1 MQNGFSLIR
10 SVILLFLFVSISSIS
25 KATLYDINVPVNSA
39 QEVPPNAS
47 LGTATLLGTYNDVT
61 NVLTFNY
68 SFSNLSSNSTAA
80 HFHGPAAVG
89 VNAGV
94 RIGHTGFPTGVT
106 SGNYSNT
113 FTLSASNETEMLSGL
128 WYLNIHTTSNPGG
141 EIRGQ
146 VYAIPVSVLKLTTLL
161 EGFYDDG
168 TDLSVRDT
176 LTVNLRAGSSPYN
189 PVESKKIFMKTGGE
203 DSVKYLTATNGTN
216 YFLQLEHRNAL
227 ETWSAAPITFTG
239 YYNDY
244 DFSTS
249 GSQAF
254 GSNEVQKGSRY
265 CLYSGDANSDGIVD
279 INDLSDIDNDAFGF
293 VGGYVVTDINGDDFI
308 DLNDLSI
315 CDNNA
320 SNFVSVIAP

>member
-1 MQNGFSLIR
+1 MQNGFILFRTALI
-10 SVILLFLFVSISSIS
+10 LFISVSISSTSI
-25 KATLYDINVPVNSA
+25 ATLYNINVPVNSA

-47 LGTATLLGTYNDVT
+47 LGTATLFGTYNDVT
-61 NVLTFNY
+61 NVITFNY
-68 SFSNLSSNSTAA
+68 SFSNLTGNSTAA

-106 SGNYSNT
+106 SGSYSNS
-113 FTLSASNETEMLSGL
+113 FTLSASNETELLSNL
-128 WYLNIHTTSNPGG
+128 WYLNIHSTSFPGG

-146 VYAIPVSVLKLTTLL
+146 VYAIPMAVLELTALL

-168 TDLSVRDT
+168 TNLSIRDT
-176 LTVNLRAGSSPYN
+176 LTVNLRGGSSPYN
-189 PVESKKIFMKTGGE
+189 PVESKKVYMKTSGN
-203 DSVKYLTATNGTN
+203 DTVKYLTAANGTN
-216 YFLQLEHRNAL
+216 YYLQLVHRNAL
-227 ETWSAAPITFTG
+227 ETWSAGPIMFAG
-239 YYNDY
+239 YYSGY
-244 DFSTS
+244 DFSTND
-249 GSQAF
+249 GQAY
-254 GSNEVQKGSRY
+254 GNNQLLKGSRY
-265 CLYSGDANSDGIVD
+265 CLYSGDSNSDGIVD

-293 VGGYVVTDINGDDFI
+293 VGGYVVTDINGDGFI